1 MNEKQLDKQG
11 NLATYKLFPKGSCK
25 DGTGHVIR
33 FGCKNRL
40 HTDSNIYFFW
50 EEAQDNNVLVLLG
63 RSTIYCSHRITMNDR
78 RPP

>member
-11 NLATYKLFPKGSCK
+11 NLATYKLYPKGSCK

-40 HTDSNIYFFW
+40 HTDSNTFFGKKLRIITSSCFW
-50 EEAQDNNVLVLLG
+50 EEVPFIAA
-63 RSTIYCSHRITMNDR
+63 IE
-78 RPP
+78 